1 MKKRIITIL
10 QYVIF
15 LGLGIFLVW
24 WSSRNIDENGWIEI
38 KNSISNANYW
48 VAFPVLGLLV
58 LSHWIR
64 ALRWIILIE
73 PLGYKPKKS
82 NTFFA
87 VMIGYLANLAVPR
100 LGEVLKCTLLAR
112 YEKIPA
118 EKLIGTMLLE
128 RAIDVISL
136 LTVIFLT
143 IITQTEIF
151 GEFMRQHISVT
162 GFNWRSFMSYKILFI
177 VAVSLSI
184 LFLFARHFLKRFK
197 RTSFIHNINK
207 LLRGVFLGLFS
218 IRRIQHKLLFF
229 IYSIAIWGL
238 YYFSTYLGL
247 FALKETSILGLTEAL
262 SVLSFGGIGMIITQ
276 GGIGAYQLIIQNT
289 MLLYDINENIGL
301 AFGWLLWLAQTF
313 VVLFLGLISFGLL
326 PYFNRQKNESNR
338 TATTKDFYP

>member
-24 WSSRNIDENGWIEI
+24 WSSRNIDENDWMEI
-38 KNSISNANYW
+38 KHSISNANFW
-48 VAFPVLGLLV
+48 IAFPILSLLF
-58 LSHWIR
+58 LSHWLR
-64 ALRWIILIE
+64 ALRWIILME
-73 PLGYKPKKS
+73 PLGYKPRKS

-118 EKLIGTMLLE
+118 EKLFGTMILE
-128 RAIDVISL
+128 RVIDVISL
-136 LTVIFLT
+136 LIVIILT
-143 IITQTEIF
+143 IITQTEVF
-151 GEFMRQHISVT
+151 SKFISQYILVND
-162 GFNWRSFMSYKILFI
+162 FNWRSVMSYKILIIIFL
-177 VAVSLSI
+177 SLII
-184 LFLFARHFLKRFK
+184 LFIFVRYFLKRFK
-197 RTSFIHNINK
+197 RTKLIHNINK

-218 IRRIQHKLLFF
+218 IRKIQHKFLFF
-229 IYSIAIWGL
+229 FYSIAIWGL

-247 FALKETSILGLTEAL
+247 FALKETSMLGLTEAL
-262 SVLSFGGIGMIITQ
+262 SVLSFGSIGMIITQ

-313 VVLFLGLISFGLL
+313 VVLFLGLLSFGLL
-326 PYFNRQKNESNR
+326 PYFNRKKNEYIR
-338 TATTKDFYP
+338 TD